1 MEKDVRYFNF
11 PIELLSDFLNDSSK
25 VLNNICDYALYS
37 HSLNMEYGDE
47 LECMKASAEFFRIS
61 KSNIEGSLKNGKQ
74 LFERIRANGPKVGIN
89 LTIFWDYYSNYKS
102 DFDKVCLLAFLAI
115 KSILN
120 KKPYCK
126 IDNRFLLARMDGKA
140 KSCDFEELS
149 YNILKYANEYQTKK
163 IKYQLSDSWNLKTYS
178 RYTRGFYVSF
188 SLNYDDLVYEAEK
201 RRKSVKEKQNKLLQ
215 NEAVKNALTRL
226 NPSRPNNDL

>member
-1 MEKDVRYFNF
+1 METDVRYFNF
-11 PIELLSDFLNDSSK
+11 PIELLSDFLNDSFK
-25 VLNNICDYALYS
+25 VLNNIFDYALYS
-37 HSLNMEYGDE
+37 HSLNLVFGDE
-47 LECMKASAEFFRIS
+47 LEGMRASEKFFRVTCS
-61 KSNIEGSLKNGKQ
+61 NHKKSLINGKK
-74 LFERIRANGPKVGIN
+74 LFNSIRPHSPMVGIN
-89 LTIFWDYYSNYKS
+89 FTIFWDYYKNDKS
-102 DFDKVCLLAFLAI
+102 EFDKVCLLAFLAI

-140 KSCDFEELS
+140 KSCDFEALS
-149 YNILKYANEYQTKK
+149 PLVKKYANEYQTKK

-188 SLNYDDLVYEAEK
+188 SLNISELIYEAEK

-215 NEAVKNALTRL
+215 SEAVKNALIRL
-226 NPSRPNNDL
+226 DQSRPYNDL

>member
-37 HSLNMEYGDE
+37 HTLNLEYGDE
-47 LECMKASAEFFRIS
+47 LECMKASQSFF
-61 KSNIEGSLKNGKQ
+61 KVTLSNIEKSLNNGKQ
-74 LFERIRANGPKVGIN
+74 LFDSIRPNSPKVGIN
-89 LTIFWDYYSNYKS
+89 FTIFWDYYKNDKS
-102 DFDKVCLLAFLAI
+102 EFDKACLLAFLAI

-120 KKPYCK
+120 KKSYCK

-140 KSCDFEELS
+140 KSCDFEALS
-149 YNILKYANEYQTKK
+149 PSIRKFATEYQTKK
-163 IKYQLSDSWNLKTYS
+163 IKYQLTDSWNLKTYS

-188 SLNYDDLVYEAEK
+188 KLNLNDLIYEAEK
-201 RRKSVKEKQNKLLQ
+201 RRKSVKEKQSKLLQ
-215 NEAVKNALTRL
+215 NEGVKNALMRL
-226 NPSRPNNDL
+226 NQSRPYNDL

>member
-11 PIELLSDFLNDSSK
+11 PIELLSDFLNDGSK
-25 VLNNICDYALYS
+25 VLNNISDYALYS

-47 LECMKASAEFFRIS
+47 LECMKASQIFFKITC
-61 KSNIEGSLKNGKQ
+61 SNIEKSLNNGKQ
-74 LFERIRANGPKVGIN
+74 LFDSIRPNSPMVGIN
-89 LTIFWDYYSNYKS
+89 LTIFWDYYKNDKS
-102 DFDKVCLLAFLAI
+102 EFDKACLLAFLAI

-140 KSCDFEELS
+140 KSCDFDSLS
-149 YNILKYANEYQTKK
+149 SSIYKYANEYQTKK
-163 IKYQLSDSWNLKTYS
+163 IKYQLSEYWNLITYS

-188 SLNYDDLVYEAEK
+188 SLSLDELVYEAEK
-201 RRKSVKEKQNKLLQ
+201 RRKSVKEKQKRQLQ
-215 NEAVKNALTRL
+215 NEAVKNALIRL
-226 NPSRPNNDL
+226 NQSRP